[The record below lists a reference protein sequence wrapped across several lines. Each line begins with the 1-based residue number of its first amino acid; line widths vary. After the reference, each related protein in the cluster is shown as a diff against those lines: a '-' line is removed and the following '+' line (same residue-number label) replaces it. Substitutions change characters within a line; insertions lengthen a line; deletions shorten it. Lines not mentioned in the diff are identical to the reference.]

1 MSRGSPS
8 RHQFLASFWP
18 TFDRRIGVLTLHEA
32 LKTGQALAHSIT
44 QVVCLDAEHLKIRLS
59 VPALDMPLVVADS
72 FTSGRAVRT
81 RSLAEIAGLG

>member
-44 QVVCLDAEHLKIRLS
+44 QVVCLDAEHLKIGMF
-59 VPALDMPLVVADS
+59 VPALGMPLVVGDS
-72 FTSGRAVRT
+72 LSKCSGDGSLGLRA
-81 RSLAEIAGLG
+81 LGT